1 MFTRGYVVQT
11 IVWILFGHMT
21 TMDQCFVFC
30 IIRMVSLERRDT
42 DAILLVPEWTAACK
56 LLRNRLEDFMLDDSL
71 FLRLRTGKTCKSCEK
86 LISEDWVI
94 GCSVFPVATSFDC
107 KLCISD
113 VFSTGTLQVYRC
125 FGNRIDAYIYIYTI
139 YIFSPLRGFM

>member
-1 MFTRGYVVQT
+1 MQT

-71 FLRLRTGKTCKSCEK
+71 FLRLRTGKACKSCEK

-94 GCSVFPVATSFDC
+94 GRSVFPVATSFDC

-125 FGNRIDAYIYIYTI
+125 FGNRIDAYIYTI
-139 YIFSPLRGFM
+139 YIYTLLFADSCDFH